1 LSFKLPPLPYAYD
14 ALAPHISENTMH
26 FHYDKHH
33 SGYVDRLNG
42 MLDDGAKGCKTIE
55 EVIFYA
61 KKNGKGGI
69 FNNAAQIANHSF
81 FWNCMKPGGGGKP
94 SGALASKINESFGDF
109 ATMREK
115 FLAAAAGRFGS
126 GWAWLVQDGSK
137 LAIMDT
143 ANAELP
149 NTEGKTAL
157 LTVDVW
163 EHAYYLDYQNLR
175 PKFVETVFDNL
186 VNWDFV
192 AKQLDTAPDQQI
204 LAK

>member
-1 LSFKLPPLPYAYD
+1 
-14 ALAPHISENTMH
+14 
-26 FHYDKHH
+26 
-33 SGYVDRLNG
+33 
-42 MLDDGAKGCKTIE
+42 
-55 EVIFYA
+55 
-61 KKNGKGGI
+61 
-69 FNNAAQIANHSF
+69 
-81 FWNCMKPGGGGKP
+81 MKPGGGGTP
-94 SGALASKINESFGDF
+94 TGELASRIDASFGDF
-109 ATMREK
+109 AAFRDK

-126 GWAWLVQDGSK
+126 GWAWLVQDGNGLSV
-137 LAIMDT
+137 IDT
-143 ANAELP
+143 ANADLP

-192 AKQLDTAPDQQI
+192 ARQLDTAPDQQI

>member
-1 LSFKLPPLPYAYD
+1 LSFTLPPLPYAYD

-42 MLDDGAKGCKTIE
+42 MLDAGAKDCATIE
-55 EVIFYA
+55 EVVRYA
-61 KKNGKGGI
+61 KANGNGGM

-81 FWNCMKPGGGGKP
+81 FWNCMKPGGGGQP
-94 SGALASKINESFGDF
+94 NGELATRINSAFGDF
-109 ATMREK
+109 ATFREK

-126 GWAWLVQDGSK
+126 GWAWLVQDGSG
-137 LAIMDT
+137 LAIIDT
-143 ANAELP
+143 PNADMP
-149 NTEGKTAL
+149 NTEGKTSL

-186 VNWDFV
+186 INWDFV
-192 AKQLDTAPDQQI
+192 AQQLDTAPDQQI